1 MRYLCVH
8 CDHRFDHEGAEPPKR
23 CPSCMRKGGLEAR
36 EEPKASAAS
45 GERNVWAP
53 AAALLAV
60 ALLGGGYL
68 LMNRSAGTPS
78 VAGDVPLQPLSRS
91 DLGAHLAARDVTP
104 EPYVGFFTANDAVE
118 DLGERGVAGKSG
130 AVEKAR
136 GVVALLRERA
146 SAGAFV
152 AWPMD
157 VPRDTAPKLPADVA
171 DTLDESDQHLYPL
184 EVAGLAVAAL
194 RAEGV
199 PAMLAEAWKFEG
211 DPRPPDPSGQIGY
224 FVVAVYEGEVG
235 QGEPTYLDPYGGR
248 TAAPAADSVRV
259 LNDTQA
265 VAAMM
270 SLDALYRNVHLHDG
284 PRAMQRAEHALR
296 LDGRAPYA
304 RGVRAAVLLSSGSH
318 EEAIRELS
326 SAAEIR
332 ADGPRRLA
340 RAGVLIATNDFDGAS
355 REVAAALEEFPDYAL
370 AHAFNGL
377 IYLQGGE
384 DGRARDELEI
394 ARRLEPG
401 LQKLTVWFAML
412 ELETG
417 NTPEA
422 LRYARQA
429 LTQAGLDPQAHIQI
443 AQVFRQA
450 GDFEAMRRAARRAVE
465 LTPETMRERVSALIL
480 QMLGPTALE
489 EPLDDD
495 DLDELDDEDWDDD
508 DLDDFQLGGGLSLDG
523 MPGMPGMGAPGMGA
537 PSLGAPSGSGPS
549 LLGDDDGASPIQ
561 HGQPGDPTI
570 LLGDPDSFSLGG
582 GDLQLNLD
590 E

>member
-1 MRYLCVH
+1 
-8 CDHRFDHEGAEPPKR
+8 
-23 CPSCMRKGGLEAR
+23 MRKGGLEAR

-45 GERNVWAP
+45 GERNLWAP

-68 LMNRSAGTPS
+68 MMNRSAGTPS
-78 VAGDVPLQPLSRS
+78 VAGDVPMRPLSHAE
-91 DLGAHLAARDVTP
+91 LQAHLAERDVSP
-104 EPYVGFFTANDAVE
+104 EPFVGFFDANDAVE
-118 DLGERGVAGKSG
+118 ALGERGVAGKSG
-130 AVEKAR
+130 AIEKAR
-136 GVVALLRERA
+136 GVVAALRERA

-157 VPRDTAPKLPADVA
+157 VPRDTAPKLPSAVA
-171 DTLDESDQHLYPL
+171 DTLDETDQHLYPL

-199 PAMLAEAWKFEG
+199 PAMLAEVWKFEG
-211 DPRPPDPSGQIGY
+211 DRRPPDPSGQIGY
-224 FVVAVYEGEVG
+224 FVVAVYAGDVGE
-235 QGEPTYLDPYGGR
+235 GEPTYLDPYGGR
-248 TAAPAADSVRV
+248 TAAPAAGSVRV
-259 LNDTQA
+259 LDDTQA
-265 VAAMM
+265 AAAMM
-270 SLDALYRNVHLHDG
+270 SLDALYRNVHQHDG

-318 EEAIRELS
+318 EEAIRELG

-332 ADGPRRLA
+332 ADAPRRLA
-340 RAGVLIATNDFDGAS
+340 RAGVLIATNDFDGAG

-384 DGRARDELEI
+384 QERARDELEN

-401 LQKLTVWFAML
+401 LQKLSVWFAML
-412 ELETG
+412 ELESG
-417 NTPEA
+417 NVPEA
-422 LRYARQA
+422 LRHARQA

-450 GDFEAMRRAARRAVE
+450 GDFDAMRSAARRAVE

-489 EPLDDD
+489 EPIGD
-495 DLDELDDEDWDDD
+495 DELDDEDWDDEDLD
-508 DLDDFQLGGGLSLDG
+508 DDELDDFQIGGGLSLG
-523 MPGMPGMGAPGMGA
+523 RVPGLPGMGAPPGA
-537 PSLGAPSGSGPS
+537 TLGAPTGAGPS
-549 LLGDDDGASPIQ
+549 LLGEDERPSPIQ

-570 LLGDPDSFSLGG
+570 LMGDPSNFRLGG
-582 GDLQLNLD
+582 GSLSLDLED
-590 E
+590 

>member
-8 CDHRFDHEGAEPPKR
+8 CDHRFEHEGTEPPKR

-36 EEPKASAAS
+36 EEPAARAAAAAS
-45 GERNVWAP
+45 ERNLWAP
-53 AAALLAV
+53 AAAVLAV

-68 LMNRSAGTPS
+68 LMNRSSGTPS
-78 VAGDVPLQPLSRS
+78 VAGEVPMRPLSTEELR
-91 DLGAHLAARDVTP
+91 AHLVERDVTP
-104 EPYVGFFTANDAVE
+104 EPFAGLFEANDAIN
-118 DLGERGVAGKSG
+118 DLGERGTDGKSG
-130 AVEKAR
+130 NLEKAR

-146 SAGAFV
+146 TAGAFV

-157 VPRDTAPKLPADVA
+157 VPRETAPKLAADVA
-171 DTLDESDQHLYPL
+171 DELSESDLHLYPL
-184 EVAGLAVAAL
+184 EVAAVAVAAL
-194 RAEGV
+194 RAEDV
-199 PAMLAEAWKFEG
+199 PAMLAEVWKFEG
-211 DPRPPDPSGQIGY
+211 DRRPPDPSGQIGY
-224 FVVAVYEGEVG
+224 FVVAVYQGEAG

-248 TAAPAADSVRV
+248 TAAPSEGFVRV
-259 LNDTQA
+259 LDDTQA

-270 SLDALYRNVHLHDG
+270 SLDALYRNVHQHDG

-296 LDGRAPYA
+296 LDARAPYA

-332 ADGPRRLA
+332 ADAPRRLA

-355 REVAAALEEFPDYAL
+355 REIATALEEFPDYAL

-384 DGRARDELEI
+384 EERARDELET

-412 ELETG
+412 ELEAG
-417 NTPEA
+417 NVAEA
-422 LRYARQA
+422 LGYARTA
-429 LTQAGLDPQAHIQI
+429 MSQAGLDPQAHIQI

-450 GDFEAMRRAARRAVE
+450 DDFDSMRVAARRAVE
-465 LTPETMRERVSALIL
+465 LTPESMRERVSALIL

-489 EPLDDD
+489 EPDE
-495 DLDELDDEDWDDD
+495 ELDDEELDDEEWDEEDDD
-508 DLDDFQLGGGLSLDG
+508 FELGGGLQLGGAPGLPAAPGGAGPSLLDDEDRPAAPPGLPTSPGGFQLGGGSLR
-523 MPGMPGMGAPGMGA
+523 
-537 PSLGAPSGSGPS
+537 
-549 LLGDDDGASPIQ
+549 
-561 HGQPGDPTI
+561 
-570 LLGDPDSFSLGG
+570 
-582 GDLQLNLD
+582 LD